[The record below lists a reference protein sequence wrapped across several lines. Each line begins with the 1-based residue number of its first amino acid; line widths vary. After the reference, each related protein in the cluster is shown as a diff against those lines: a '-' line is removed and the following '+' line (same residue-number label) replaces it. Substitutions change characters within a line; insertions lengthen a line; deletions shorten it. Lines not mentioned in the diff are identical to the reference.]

1 MYRSHYR
8 NLNVYDVSNIHSHEI
23 EMVHLLVST
32 SMFMLSGNIFLISS
46 WIGGVLNLSMNGQWN
61 TLSRIDTLLRSIDAP
76 ISSWEVEC
84 AEVNE
89 L

>member
-46 WIGGVLNLSMNGQWN
+46 LIGGVLNLSMNGQWY
-61 TLSRIDTLLRSIDAP
+61 TPSCIDALLWSIDAP
-76 ISSWEVEC
+76 ISSEVGC
-84 AEVNE
+84 AEVDE